1 MEDGSKQQIKLKKH
15 TRTQKEYPAIIAKG
29 MLVTKIIANV
39 GENISSD

>member
-1 MEDGSKQQIKLKKH
+1 MEDGSKQQIKQH
-15 TRTQKEYPAIIAKG
+15 TGSQKEYPAIIAKG